1 MSNAYFKNK
10 YDVVIIGGGVSGL
23 GSALT
28 LSTKKLNVLVLEQHK
43 TLGGVATSFV
53 RDGVEYE
60 TALHEMMS
68 VGPKEFPLAIRK
80 FFDSHGVDVEWI
92 RVPEAFRIVTPDIDV
107 TIHAG
112 TDGTYDIPAREIADY
127 LMGGD
132 DLYKKIL
139 SFFKLCRSI
148 YDAVTGTDDES
159 NKFKKASNYMNL
171 VGTAGYSVQDVLKSF
186 DIPEKAM
193 EILST
198 YWMYL
203 GNVTKDLPFSVYA
216 IVIADYF
223 GFGSYFPK
231 NTSHE
236 ISTKMAM
243 AAINKGI
250 QIECGVRVDKILV
263 ENKMVKGVRLEDGT
277 VIECDYVISGSYPNK
292 VYTQMIEPQE
302 EITTDMIKFVNARV
316 MGCTCFS
323 VIMLLDKDYKDL
335 GITNYATFS
344 APNGMNFDT
353 IWEEMNTMGPWN
365 YFTCICNNVANPDAS
380 PEGTCVYSIT
390 ALPLP
395 QAFDELT
402 VENYEEFKRKNALHF
417 IEEESKRLGVNLLD
431 HILEITIETPVS
443 VSHYVG
449 SWNGG
454 IYGYLHSMND
464 HAVARVEMKKKEQY
478 ISGLVFNG
486 APHSSGDGIATV
498 INNGRNSAQDILVE
512 MIRRRRANRNGN

>member
-1 MSNAYFKNK
+1 MSNTYFKNK

-28 LSTKKLNVLVLEQHK
+28 LSTRKLDILVLEQHN

-53 RDGVEYE
+53 RNNVEYE

-68 VGPKEFPLAIRK
+68 VGPKEYPLSIRR
-80 FFDSHGVDVEWI
+80 FFDSHGVDIEWV
-92 RVPEAFRIVTPDIDV
+92 RVPEAFRLVTPDIDI

-112 TDGTYDIPAREIADY
+112 MDGTYDIPAREIADY

-132 DLYKKIL
+132 DLYKKLL

-148 YDAVTGTDDES
+148 YDAVSGNDDD

-171 VGTAGYSVQDVLKSF
+171 VGTAGYSVLDVLKSF

-203 GNVTKDLPFSVYA
+203 GNVIGDLPFSVYA

-223 GFGSYFPK
+223 GYGSYFPK
-231 NTSHE
+231 NTSYE
-236 ISTKMAM
+236 ISLKMAE
-243 AAINKGI
+243 AVKAKGV
-250 QIECGVRVDKILV
+250 QIECGVRVDNILV
-263 ENKMVKGVRLEDGT
+263 ENKVVKGVKLSNGT
-277 VIECDYVISGSYPNK
+277 IINCDYVISGSYPNK
-292 VYTQMIEPQE
+292 VYTQMIEPKE
-302 EITTDMIKFVNARV
+302 EISKDMIKYVNSRV
-316 MGCTCFS
+316 MSCTCFS
-323 VIMLLDKDYKDL
+323 VILLLDKDYKDL

-344 APNGMNFDT
+344 APNGMNFDE
-353 IWEEMNTMGPWN
+353 IWNEMNTMGPWN
-365 YFTCICNNVANPDAS
+365 YFTSICNNVANPDAS
-380 PEGTCVYSIT
+380 PKGTCIYSMT

-395 QAFDELT
+395 QAFDDLT
-402 VENYEEFKRKNALHF
+402 VENYEEIKRKNALYF

-431 HILEITIETPVS
+431 HILEITIETPVTI
-443 VSHYVG
+443 SHFVG
-449 SWNGG
+449 SWNGC

-478 ISGLVFNG
+478 ISGLTFNG
-486 APHSSGDGIATV
+486 AHHEAGDGIATV
-498 INNGRNSAQDILVE
+498 INNGRKSAQDVFVE
-512 MIRRRRANRNGN
+512 MTRRRRANKNGD